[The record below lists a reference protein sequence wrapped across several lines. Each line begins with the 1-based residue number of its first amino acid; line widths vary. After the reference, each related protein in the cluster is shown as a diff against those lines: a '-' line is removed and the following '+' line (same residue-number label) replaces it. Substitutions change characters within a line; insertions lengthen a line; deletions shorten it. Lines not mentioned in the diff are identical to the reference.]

1 MESLPVVVENSS
13 LATGGEGL
21 LPAIITNTGYKA
33 TEEAINFF
41 VASIRN
47 LNTRK
52 AYLRAVQNFSNFM
65 ELRFP
70 ETGSLEL
77 AKPIH
82 VAAWVENHG
91 GEPQTVKQHLAAVKG
106 LFAWLHSHGAITN
119 NPAASVRGPR
129 YSYNEGKSPCYAAP
143 EIRLILESC
152 DPSTLVGLRDR
163 AFIGIMAF
171 TFSRVSAVCA
181 LDRSDYV
188 YTQSIWNLR
197 FSEKGGQERDVPV
210 HHELQQY
217 LDDYVREAGIANG
230 ALFRTTRGNKSGLT
244 ENRLG
249 RFTALAMVKRRAE
262 DAGLPDANKMTNHSF
277 RASGIT
283 AFLSQGGQLEEAQ
296 KIAGHAT
303 PKTTKLY
310 DHTTRQ
316 VLRAHI
322 ERIRY

>member
-1 MESLPVVVENSS
+1 M
-13 LATGGEGL
+13 
-21 LPAIITNTGYKA
+21 
-33 TEEAINFF
+33 
-41 VASIRN
+41 
-47 LNTRK
+47 
-52 AYLRAVQNFSNFM
+52 
-65 ELRFP
+65 
-70 ETGSLEL
+70 
-77 AKPIH
+77 
-82 VAAWVENHG
+82 
-91 GEPQTVKQHLAAVKG
+91 
-106 LFAWLHSHGAITN
+106 
-119 NPAASVRGPR
+119 
-129 YSYNEGKSPCYAAP
+129 
-143 EIRLILESC
+143 ILESC